1 MKKEMAIKDYNSF
14 VIHGWMRTKLKLSG
28 NALMIYSIIFGFSQD
43 NQSAF
48 YGTRQYLSD
57 FIGASRPTVDKAL
70 NELCELGYIV
80 KESVEIKNVLFNN
93 FKINFDILD
102 NVNFNDTYKETLQG
116 YKETLHNDNK
126 EYNKELNNI
135 NNISKEKENIKEKS
149 TKFQKPTI
157 DELNDYIKEK
167 GYHFKA
173 ENFIDYYDSV
183 GWKIGKN
190 PMRDWKAAC
199 RTWENKYKENNKNNP
214 YSSKKDEISKE
225 TSYEQIKGKNYW

>member
-1 MKKEMAIKDYNSF
+1 MEKEMAIKDYNSF

-70 NELCELGYIV
+70 NELCELGYII

-93 FKINFDILD
+93 FKINFDILE

-116 YKETLHNDNK
+116 HKETLHNDNK
-126 EYNKELNNI
+126 EYNKELNNKD
-135 NNISKEKENIKEKS
+135 NTYKEKENIKEKS
-149 TKFQKPTI
+149 DKFQKPTLE
-157 DELNDYIKEK
+157 ELQAYINEK
-167 GYHFKA
+167 GYHFSA
-173 ENFIDYYDSV
+173 EAFIDYYDSV
-183 GWKIGKN
+183 GWKIGKS
-190 PMRDWKAAC
+190 PMISWKSAC
-199 RTWENKYKENNKNNP
+199 STWERKYKENNSYKNP
-214 YSSKKDEISKE
+214 YSSGDIPRE
-225 TSYEQIKGKNYW
+225 TAYPDLKKNYL

>member
-1 MKKEMAIKDYNSF
+1 MEKEMAIKDYNSF

-70 NELCELGYIV
+70 NELCELGYII

-102 NVNFNDTYKETLQG
+102 NVNFNDT

-149 TKFQKPTI
+149 TKFQKPTLE
-157 DELNDYIKEK
+157 ELQTYINEK
-167 GYHFKA
+167 GYHFSA
-173 ENFIDYYDSV
+173 EAFIDYYDSV
-183 GWKIGKN
+183 GWKIGKS
-190 PMRDWKAAC
+190 PMISWKSAC
-199 RTWENKYKENNKNNP
+199 NTWERKYKENNSNNNP
-214 YSSKKDEISKE
+214 YSKQKEISKE
-225 TSYEQIKGKNYW
+225 TAYPNQKNKGYI